1 MPNMERDW
9 EELKE
14 ELKPIISFTFVYGIV
29 SYLEHLGYQE
39 VGKLVSCTLFALNLV
54 TGLIL
59 LVFYTM
65 TPRYLQVCLFV
76 CFSQNLC
83 SRGRRQLAAWRWRR
97 TRLHQ
102 DLAIVSRLRCR
113 LVEED
118 EPEAWCPICYADY
131 AAGDKVF
138 HHFIL
143 ISSSP
148 SLQLMYPG
156 CHDLHV
162 AHSACL
168 REWFARSLT
177 HRCPSFF

>member
-39 VGKLVSCTLFALNLV
+39 VWKLVSCTLMALNLV

-59 LVFYTM
+59 LVVYTM
-65 TPRYLQVCLFV
+65 TPRYLQICLFHPELKR
-76 CFSQNLC
+76 NLY
-83 SRGRRQLAAWRWRR
+83 SRVWRQLEAWRWERN
-97 TRLHQ
+97 RLHQ
-102 DLAIVSRLRCR
+102 NLAIVSRLRCR
-113 LVEED
+113 LVEEY

-138 HHFIL
+138 HHFNP
-143 ISSSP
+143 SSSP

-168 REWFARSLT
+168 REWFAR
-177 HRCPSFF
+177 

>member
-143 ISSSP
+143 ISSPHLLISSSP

-168 REWFARSLT
+168 REWFAR
-177 HRCPSFF
+177 